1 MSQVIIIGAGYV
13 GLTLGV
19 ASARVGHEVY
29 FVDINPTTVTKLN
42 NRQSTF
48 FESGLQESLDS
59 LFLNRQKIAFGSMA
73 ELSKATSLKSSI
85 YIISLGTP
93 LGADSRALLG
103 PVEEVTKEVASFMS
117 DEDLIILRST
127 VAVGTSKHLIDII
140 PSITNLSFCPE
151 RTIEGK
157 ALEELSTLPQIISG
171 NSARAEEKAQ
181 AYFSTITKNV
191 IRAQSLE
198 TAELIKLASNS
209 FRDVNFAFA
218 NLLAL
223 ISNQYGVNVH
233 ELIEL
238 ANFRYDRNKIAL
250 PGLVGGPCLE
260 KDSYI
265 LAQSFP
271 NQYSEILLG
280 SRRLNEEFPVK
291 AIDFIIKHGAKI
303 STRVLVCGAAFKGRP
318 VTSDT
323 RGSFVFQ
330 IVQSLMNLGINS
342 KNIEIFDPK
351 VDETINGIKVI
362 NHIDKIGVK
371 FDYMIQLTNHEIFDT
386 DQFDDFVINNCQ
398 CIISFWPKNKIINQN
413 SRKHLFLGGLQGND

>member
-1 MSQVIIIGAGYV
+1 LSRVIIVGAGYV

-29 FVDINPTTVTKLN
+29 FVDINPNTVSKLN
-42 NRQSTF
+42 QRRSTF
-48 FESGLQESLDS
+48 FEDGLQESLDS
-59 LFLNRQKIAFGSMA
+59 FFSHRSDIAFRSMA
-73 ELSKATSLKSSI
+73 ELAKVTSLKSSI

-103 PVEEVTKEVASFMS
+103 PVEEVTREVASYMT
-117 DEDLIILRST
+117 DEDLIVLRST
-127 VAVGTSKHLIDII
+127 VAVGTSRLLINKI
-140 PSITNLSFCPE
+140 PSITTLSFCQE

-171 NSARAEEKAQ
+171 NSETAEEMARN
-181 AYFSTITKNV
+181 YFDTITQSVVK
-191 IRAQSLE
+191 AESLE

-223 ISNQYGVNVH
+223 ISNQHSVNVN
-233 ELIEL
+233 ELISL

-271 NQYSEILLG
+271 FKHSELLLG
-280 SRRLNEEFPVK
+280 ARHLNEQFPAK
-291 AIDFIIKHGAKI
+291 AIEFIAEKGVAA
-303 STRVLVCGAAFKGRP
+303 STKVLVCGAAFKGKP

-323 RGSFVFQ
+323 RGSFIFQ
-330 IVQSLMNLGINS
+330 IVQSLINLGVA
-342 KNIEIFDPK
+342 KNNIIILDPK
-351 VDETINGIKVI
+351 VQEKIHGIHVI
-362 NHIDKIGVK
+362 NFIDKVNLK
-371 FDYMIQLTNHEIFDT
+371 FDYMIQLTNHEMFESKEF
-386 DQFDDFVINNCQ
+386 DQFVLDGCLK
-398 CIISFWPKNKIINQN
+398 IISFWPKNKILSKN
-413 SRKHLFLGGLQGND
+413 SEEHLFLGGLHSN